1 MDQQPKGFF
10 LRWQAY
16 PMLIFAMQNSSHEK
30 TRCFALASHVDIFVG
45 LIKELVEAGIDEL
58 EDFTRH
64 VQQSLFDS
72 FVLML
77 MIRSIDD
84 SPLIEIKQT
93 SEKASTSARFSS
105 RFQRVEHKLQLW
117 DDLNTRMKNLIDL
130 ANVRL

>member
-1 MDQQPKGFF
+1 
-10 LRWQAY
+10 
-16 PMLIFAMQNSSHEK
+16 
-30 TRCFALASHVDIFVG
+30 
-45 LIKELVEAGIDEL
+45 
-58 EDFTRH
+58 
-64 VQQSLFDS
+64 
-72 FVLML
+72 ML

-93 SEKASTSARFSS
+93 SEKATSARFSS